1 MRARDPDREGYVER
15 DGVKVAYEVFGDG
28 HEPTI
33 VLMPTWPIVHSRMW
47 KAQVPYL
54 ARHHRVVTFDPR
66 GNGRSDRP
74 REPEAYTDDRY
85 VAEYFAQGA
94 SYWLALGGLVDDA
107 GNDRYE
113 ARRYAQGA
121 GVVDLMRMLANA

>member
-1 MRARDPDREGYVER
+1 MRARDPDRDGYVER

-85 VAEYFAQGA
+85 VADTIQVMDETGTDRAVLIGPCREAQQPIA
-94 SYWLALGGLVDDA
+94 SRGT
-107 GNDRYE
+107 
-113 ARRYAQGA
+113 RRRWQLRRA
-121 GVVDLMRMLANA
+121 